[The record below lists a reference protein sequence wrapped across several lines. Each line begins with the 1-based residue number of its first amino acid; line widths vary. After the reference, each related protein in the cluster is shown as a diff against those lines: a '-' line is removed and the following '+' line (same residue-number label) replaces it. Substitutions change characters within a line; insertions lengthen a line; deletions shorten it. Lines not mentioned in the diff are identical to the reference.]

1 MSASTV
7 EMSAAEPA
15 KNPAGDGLPTM
26 SAASFTPE
34 LQMANMLGLCEAQM
48 ESALQES
55 DKAVDALIQAFTC
68 LVDTTRSV
76 NALTES
82 LPPEIK
88 ATVASGLNQ
97 QVEAITKQMAGAV
110 VAFQFYDKL
119 TQRLGHVRYSLST
132 LALFVCDR
140 SQAASPDQWRRLL
153 NTLRRLYRTEEERQI
168 FQSIM
173 DGIASE
179 QASADGTGKN
189 GSHAPQTGEV
199 ELF

>member
-1 MSASTV
+1 
-7 EMSAAEPA
+7 
-15 KNPAGDGLPTM
+15 
-26 SAASFTPE
+26 
-34 LQMANMLGLCEAQM
+34 MANMLGLCEAQM
-48 ESALQES
+48 ESALQDS
-55 DKAVDALIQAFTC
+55 DKAVDTLIQAFTS
-68 LVDTTRSV
+68 LVDTTRSI

-82 LPPEIK
+82 LPAEIK
-88 ATVASGLNQ
+88 ATVASDLNQ
-97 QVEAITKQMAGAV
+97 QVQAISKQMASAV

-140 SQAASPDQWRRLL
+140 SQAANPDQWRRLL

-179 QASADGTGKN
+179 QVHEASSASGSDSMADSKI
-189 GSHAPQTGEV
+189 GEI

>member
-1 MSASTV
+1 MSGS
-7 EMSAAEPA
+7 EPA
-15 KNPAGDGLPTM
+15 KNPAEDGLPAM
-26 SAASFTPE
+26 PAASFTPE

-55 DKAVDALIQAFTC
+55 DRAVDALIQAFTC

-76 NALTES
+76 NALTDS
-82 LPPEIK
+82 LPAELK
-88 ATVASGLNQ
+88 ETVAGGLNQ
-97 QVEAITKQMAGAV
+97 QVEAITKQMASAV

-140 SQAASPDQWRRLL
+140 SQSASPDQWRRLL
-153 NTLRRLYRTEEERQI
+153 NTLRRLYRTEEEREI

-179 QASADGTGKN
+179 QAGIPDGSADKN
-189 GSHAPQTGEV
+189 LAQAPKTGEV

>member
-1 MSASTV
+1 MSASKAGLTM
-7 EMSAAEPA
+7 EAAQ
-15 KNPAGDGLPTM
+15 
-26 SAASFTPE
+26 AAAAPNFTPE

-76 NALTES
+76 NALTEQ
-82 LPPEIK
+82 LPTELRE
-88 ATVASGLNQ
+88 TVATGLNQ
-97 QVEAITKQMAGAV
+97 QVEAITKQMASAV
-110 VAFQFYDKL
+110 IAFQFYDKL

-140 SQAASPDQWRRLL
+140 SQAASPDQWRRLM

-168 FQSIM
+168 FQTMM
-173 DGIASE
+173 DGISSE
-179 QASADGTGKN
+179 NAQAAAALNETEKFK
-189 GSHAPQTGEV
+189 AGEI

>member
-1 MSASTV
+1 
-7 EMSAAEPA
+7 MSAAEPA
-15 KNPAGDGLPTM
+15 ENPAGDGLPTM

-88 ATVASGLNQ
+88 ETVAIGLNQ

-153 NTLRRLYRTEEERQI
+153 NTLRRLYRTEEEREI

-179 QASADGTGKN
+179 QASATGN
-189 GSHAPQTGEV
+189 NAANAPKTGEV

>member
-1 MSASTV
+1 MASSPDKLILPKNDSA
-7 EMSAAEPA
+7 
-15 KNPAGDGLPTM
+15 
-26 SAASFTPE
+26 FTPE

-48 ESALQES
+48 DSALQES
-55 DKAVDALIQAFTC
+55 DQAVDNLVEAFTS
-68 LVDTTRSV
+68 VAEATRSV
-76 NALTES
+76 RELTAN
-82 LPPEIK
+82 LPEDIK
-88 ATVASGLNQ
+88 AQLGEDFDRHMATIA
-97 QVEAITKQMAGAV
+97 KQISSAV

-140 SQAASPDQWRRLL
+140 TQSNQPEQWKRLL

-168 FQSIM
+168 FQTII

-179 QASADGTGKN
+179 EAGATLRN
-189 GSHAPQTGEV
+189 EAAHAGEV

>member
-1 MSASTV
+1 M
-7 EMSAAEPA
+7 AA
-15 KNPAGDGLPTM
+15 NPDKSVSDTLSLGAN
-26 SAASFTPE
+26 FTPE
-34 LQMANMLGLCEAQM
+34 MQMANMLGLCEAQM

-55 DKAVDALIQAFTC
+55 DRAVDDLIKAFTC

-76 NALTES
+76 GALTEN
-82 LPPEIK
+82 LPTEVRE
-88 ATVASGLNQ
+88 TVAGDIEQ
-97 QVEAITKQMAGAV
+97 QIAAISKQMGAAV
-110 VAFQFYDKL
+110 MAFQFYDKL

-140 SQAASPDQWRRLL
+140 SQATQPEQWKRLL

-168 FQSIM
+168 FQMIM

-179 QASADGTGKN
+179 TVQV
-189 GSHAPQTGEV
+189 PQLPIGEAKAGEV